1 MSMPLVAWNSRCDAI
16 RLSSASS
23 MRIQTAR
30 SGTSTSSSRSTAI
43 AKTSSFA
50 IGEA

>member
-1 MSMPLVAWNSRCDAI
+1 MRD
-16 RLSSASS
+16 SSHII

-43 AKTSSFA
+43 EYTSSFA
-50 IGEA
+50 KFDA